1 MDQSPPKSAVVQLL
15 HKNNT
20 EEPTIEYQRRL
31 TELSGAMNASHTF
44 HKGQFVKWKAGLK
57 NRRIPAY
64 NETAIVRD
72 VLTAPVFETC
82 DAAKTSANPYFR
94 EPLNLVLGLVDSDG
108 DFLEFYYDA
117 RRLEPASDM

>member
-1 MDQSPPKSAVVQLL
+1 MDQSPPKGAVVQLL

-31 TELSGAMNASHTF
+31 IELSEAMDASHTF

-57 NRRIPAY
+57 NRKSPAY

-82 DAAKTSANPYFR
+82 DAAKPQ
-94 EPLNLVLGLVDSDG
+94 
-108 DFLEFYYDA
+108 
-117 RRLEPASDM
+117 PAPISGSH